1 MVSSRG
7 LSTSQSI
14 VMAFSK
20 GRRMTRHSKLQ
31 RAVRAL
37 GGVRTP
43 FAMATPDY
51 LEQVVVSGRNRPWTA
66 GAQPARTGLLY
77 RPSVTSLFWATADL
91 LTIALAAVLALRF
104 RVNVVSGVHP
114 ASFLASLAQPASRHL
129 VEYVAWYG
137 FLVVALTRS
146 YGLYGTILSRNGLNE
161 QRMTVQA
168 GLTAGLLL
176 CGTLY
181 LARAEDVSRIVMV
194 LLVLFSTTLL
204 CIRRGIWRRMVYTR
218 YREGLETRNVL
229 IVGAGRVA
237 HALRNHLESLRHL
250 GFRFKG
256 FVALTER
263 EAESG
268 DADII
273 GDVRNCLSLARS
285 LFVDEIFFS
294 VPAEKKLVIALVE
307 EARGLGIDVRVVPDL
322 YDGLAWNAQVEYIG
336 QFPTIPLHRR
346 DLAIGAFL
354 LKRAIDTAG
363 AFFAILVGWPFF
375 LLLAAAIKLDSR
387 GPVFYRAQR
396 TGRKG
401 RTFTCYKFRTMCVD
415 ADRLRKDLE
424 HKNERDGIL
433 FKITDDPRITR
444 VGRLLRKYSL
454 DELPQFYNVLLG
466 DMSLVGPRP
475 PLASEVEQYDIAHL
489 RRLDVLPGMTG
500 LWQVEARQDPSFDSY
515 ISLDTAYVENW
526 SLWLDF
532 KILARTVGVVLS
544 GTGS

>member
-1 MVSSRG
+1 M
-7 LSTSQSI
+7 
-14 VMAFSK
+14 
-20 GRRMTRHSKLQ
+20 
-31 RAVRAL
+31 
-37 GGVRTP
+37 GVRRAHRGVREA

-51 LEQVVVSGRNRPWTA
+51 LEQVVVSGRSRTA
-66 GAQPARTGLLY
+66 AGGRASPRFGIFR
-77 RPSVTSLFWATADL
+77 RPSVTSLIWATLDL
-91 LTIALAAVLALRF
+91 TTTLIAGVCALRF
-104 RVNVVSGVHP
+104 RAEVRPDAPQADALIYVLHTAP
-114 ASFLASLAQPASRHL
+114 HILAL
-129 VEYVAWYG
+129 YVGW
-137 FLVVALTRS
+137 FALLLIFFARS
-146 YGLYGTILSRNGLNE
+146 YGLYGPIMGFSGLHE

-168 GLTAGLLL
+168 ALTAGLIL

-181 LARAEDVSRIVMV
+181 LRKAVVISRIVV
-194 LLVLFSTTLL
+194 LLLILFTTILL
-204 CIRRGIWRRMVYTR
+204 CVRRAIWRRIVYKR

-256 FVALTER
+256 FVALTEH

-294 VPAEKKLVIALVE
+294 IPADKKIVIGIVE
-307 EARGLGIDVRVVPDL
+307 EARAIGIDVRVVPDL
-322 YDGLAWNAQVEYIG
+322 YDGLAWNAPVEYIG

-346 DLAIGAFL
+346 DLPIGVFL
-354 LKRAIDTAG
+354 LKRALDLTLSVFGMVVLAPFMLLISL
-363 AFFAILVGWPFF
+363 AIRM
-375 LLLAAAIKLDSR
+375 DSK
-387 GPVFYRAQR
+387 GPIFYRAQR
-396 TGRKG
+396 IGRKG
-401 RTFTCYKFRTMCVD
+401 RTFVCYKFRTMCTD
-415 ADRLRKDLE
+415 ADKLKKDLMDR
-424 HKNERDGIL
+424 NERDGIL
-433 FKITDDPRITR
+433 FKIANDPRVTGI
-444 VGRLLRKYSL
+444 GRFLRKYSL
-454 DELPQFYNVLLG
+454 DELPQFYNVLRG

-475 PLASEVEQYDIAHL
+475 PMAAEVEQYDLAHL

-526 SLWLDF
+526 SLWLDM
-532 KILARTVGVVLS
+532 KILARTVGVVFS